1 MEGKDPKMSVPLS
14 YHDVG
19 VEALAAKLRNYQGR
33 HHEEIVRDLERQIG
47 VLTSCPHVAAVQSG
61 TAAMHLALLAADVS
75 PGDVVFAP
83 TFAYVASVSP
93 AVYVGAE
100 LVFID
105 SEASTWNLDPVLL
118 EQAISIKMKEG
129 KRIGAIIV
137 VHNYG
142 MPAQMNEIL
151 ALARQFNIPVIED
164 AAEAF
169 GSTWQGKWTG
179 TLGKIGVYSFNSNK
193 TITGFG
199 GGMVVAKDKDLI
211 ARVHYL
217 AAHARSDVPYYQH
230 DEVGF
235 NYRMSPL
242 NAAYILTQLDRR
254 AGLFS
259 DRLRSYEAYRKLG
272 EAKGFGFQKLPD
284 RADFQPW
291 ITACR
296 LPAGVEPGKALDE
309 LLANGLEGRRLWKP
323 MHTQP
328 AFSKYKVFGGSVAQT
343 LFEEGLCLPSGSS
356 EGNSPDFAAI
366 LNLAGRS

>member
-1 MEGKDPKMSVPLS
+1 MINVPLS
-14 YHDVG
+14 YHDVD
-19 VEALAAKLRNYQGR
+19 VDALAAKLKKYQGR

-47 VLTSCPHVAAVQSG
+47 ELVGCPYVAAVQSG
-61 TAAMHLALLAADVS
+61 TAAMHLALLAAGVR
-75 PGDVVFAP
+75 PGDAVFAP

-100 LVFID
+100 LAFID
-105 SEASTWNLDPVLL
+105 SETYTWNLDPALL
-118 EQAISIKMKEG
+118 EQAIHTFKKDG
-129 KRIGAIIV
+129 KRLGAIIV

-142 MPAQMNEIL
+142 MPARMNEIH
-151 ALARQFNIPVIED
+151 AIARQYNIPVVED
-164 AAEAF
+164 AAESF

-179 TLGKIGVYSFNSNK
+179 TLGEIGVYSFNSNK

-199 GGMVVAKDKDLI
+199 GGMVVAKDKELI

-230 DEVGF
+230 NEVGF

-254 AGLFS
+254 GELFS
-259 DRLRSYEAYRKLG
+259 DRCRVYDGYLKLG
-272 EAKGFGFQKLPD
+272 ESKGFGFQKLPD
-284 RADFQPW
+284 QAGFQPW

-296 LPAGVEPGKALDE
+296 LPAGVDPGTARE
-309 LLANGLEGRRLWKP
+309 VFLANGLEGRRLWKP

-328 AFSKYKVFGGSVAQT
+328 AFSKYKVFAGSVAQA

-366 LNLAGRS
+366 LDLAGSS